1 MPHSVTLPD
10 IRAFVDSEIFARGET
25 LYRLG
30 GVRSRFQTAVGIK
43 GVVLGEKKVSAEV
56 VIDQKQMFGRCT
68 CQIGSGPCEH
78 QTALLIAWVNEP
90 ESFIQIDS
98 LRKAVR
104 AKDKETLAETLILL
118 CEAFPELCSLFTD
131 HSGVDE
137 IAALQKEVDTVFAFP
152 ENMRLTYHDL
162 IVPLQILTIR
172 AKLFRAEGKYRQ
184 ARTLYFHL
192 LRHVF
197 TLTRNQRLGEA
208 FTEEMLID
216 LADAYE
222 ELSLAD
228 PHFAQETPALRREL
242 AVLDACRPDSEMVW
256 FEELKAKTGF
266 SAG

>member
-30 GVRSRFQTAVGIK
+30 GVRSRFHTAVGIK
-43 GVVLGEKKVSAEV
+43 GVVIGEKKASAEV
-56 VIDQKQMFGRCT
+56 VIDKGQMFGRCT

-78 QTALLIAWVNEP
+78 QTALLIAWANEP
-90 ESFIQIDS
+90 ESFVNIDS

-104 AKDKETLAETLILL
+104 AKDKEMLAETLLLL
-118 CEAFPELCSLFTD
+118 CETFPELCSLFTD
-131 HSGVDE
+131 SKGADE
-137 IAALQKEVDTVFAFP
+137 LAALQKEVDAVFTFP
-152 ENMRLTYHDL
+152 EQVNLSFRELN
-162 IVPLQILTIR
+162 VPVQILTVR
-172 AKLFRAEGKYRQ
+172 AKLLRIEGKYRQ
-184 ARTLYFHL
+184 ARAVYFHL

-197 TLTRNQRLGEA
+197 MLNRTRRLGEA
-208 FTEEMLID
+208 FPEEILID

-222 ELSLAD
+222 ELCLAD
-228 PHFAQETPALRREL
+228 PHFSQEAPAMRQEL
-242 AVLDACRPDSEMVW
+242 AALDACLPDSEMVW